1 MIVVFGAVGD
11 QALAREPHGAPAAEL
26 ERELDLMIGSPTPKT
41 ARPRLS
47 VTKIRQLFTES
58 KRHDIPVLGWR
69 TRNLD
74 VVANQVI
81 RPMAATNIGMR
92 MPQHEVQTISLWRIS
107 PGFTGFPGYG
117 DYILLVRSVDLLSAY
132 PRQGAAGEWQT
143 PHDIPIEVGGWATI
157 ADVNTALGL

>member
-1 MIVVFGAVGD
+1 
-11 QALAREPHGAPAAEL
+11 
-26 ERELDLMIGSPTPKT
+26 
-41 ARPRLS
+41 
-47 VTKIRQLFTES
+47 
-58 KRHDIPVLGWR
+58 
-69 TRNLD
+69 
-74 VVANQVI
+74 
-81 RPMAATNIGMR
+81 MAATNIGMR